1 MSQRNQRAAWVSLMV
16 VVATG
21 VCGCAPE
28 RPESVPA
35 DAKSIAKQSGS
46 NPVNFTAPDDGSI
59 YVYDRSEKKMVYS
72 GRLKEGETVEVDP
85 RRDKVRVDGRVVLE
99 KQLRDLN
106 EYQVWF
112 DQEPAAQP
120 AATKTNTTR
129 VEVQM
134 VSPEQVQTQR
144 PAPVQPAKPAA
155 PQPAK
160 SVEVQTNQ
168 PVEVQTDK
176 PVEVQPAKPVAE

>member
-1 MSQRNQRAAWVSLMV
+1 MV